1 MVTSS
6 ARWRHAASYSVT
18 RQGERLEKTMKTSK
32 WTTNITKWTGLE
44 CHQAVWQ
51 AQYHQE
57 WRNNMHP
64 TLTKRMEHDDD
75 DDDEE
80 DIEKFHLYVP

>member
-1 MVTSS
+1 MNGSRRRGRPLT
-6 ARWRHAASYSVT
+6 
-18 RQGERLEKTMKTSK
+18 K

-44 CHQAVWQ
+44 YYQAGRQ

-57 WRNNMHP
+57 WRNNVHP
-64 TLTKRMEHDDD
+64 TLTKRMEHDDDDDDDD